1 MIMFYKINDKYYVL
15 VGNKYM
21 EVEFTVENGEV
32 QAKPSNGAYV
42 ERTANVNAIPQPFD
56 EDFKDKIK
64 SKGKEPEKG
73 FGLNKS
79 SSRESKFRD
88 R

>member
-21 EVEFTVENGEV
+21 EVEFIIENGEV
-32 QAKPSNGAYV
+32 QAKPSNGRYI
-42 ERTANVNAIPQPFD
+42 ERTTNVNAIPQPFD
-56 EDFKDKIK
+56 EDFQKKIK
-64 SKGKEPEKG
+64 NKEPEKG